1 MMMMTLKSEVEWPKV
16 KVKRK
21 QAMTKTSLIK
31 TRTSQG
37 ILEPLLARNLILS
50 LAKNQAK
57 MNQA

>member
-31 TRTSQG
+31 TRTSQV